1 MAEPLT
7 LNKTKTKTKLPIY
20 LEKEIFNFHEKDEDF
35 KSKIIRLSV
44 INKKQGRSK
53 R

>member
-1 MAEPLT
+1 LT
-7 LNKTKTKTKLPIY
+7 VSKTKTKRKLPIY

-35 KSKIIRLSV
+35 KSKTIRLSV
-44 INKKQGRSK
+44 INKKQSQFK